1 MFVVYKKKETIP
13 HKGEVLVP
21 ICSGLGTGTYR
32 VISEK
37 ISVMILSE
45 FDNKNAIRTVLTKM
59 SCQKFVQ
66 RKAGLTG
73 RF

>member
-1 MFVVYKKKETIP
+1 MFVVFKKWTIR
-13 HKGEVLVP
+13 HKSEVQVP

-37 ISVMILSE
+37 ISVIILSE
-45 FDNKNAIRTVLTKM
+45 FDNNKNAIRTVLTRM